1 MGSLLTYLK
10 GLHEKKVSPQ
20 PDPASSEAEE
30 GEAEHVTQGE
40 VSYTWTGNKKFETRT
55 EERKV
60 LVEEIELDRSGGV
73 PVGEEDFNV
82 EEADFK
88 EEGGAVEEDE
98 DSNAPFTKWK
108 ETDSMTC
115 SSEWTEWNNRQRVR
129 PMMRRRD

>member
-1 MGSLLTYLK
+1 MNFIEGEGEEEDETYRLLTC
-10 GLHEKKVSPQ
+10 V
-20 PDPASSEAEE
+20 ASLQVKIRNAN
-30 GEAEHVTQGE
+30 GGMA
-40 VSYTWTGNKKFETRT
+40 
-55 EERKV
+55 

-82 EEADFK
+82 EEDDFK

-98 DSNAPFTKWK
+98 DSNGPFTKWK

-115 SSEWTEWNNRQRVR
+115 SSEWTKWNNRQRVR